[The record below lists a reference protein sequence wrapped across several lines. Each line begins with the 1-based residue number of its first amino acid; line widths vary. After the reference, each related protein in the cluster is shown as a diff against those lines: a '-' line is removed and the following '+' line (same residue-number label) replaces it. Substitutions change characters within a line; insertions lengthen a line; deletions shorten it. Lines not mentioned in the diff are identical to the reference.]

1 MYRPPAWL
9 RFGLIVLLLGGIVA
23 SAVIESRDPSWL
35 VAQLA
40 DLGPLLPLSF
50 IIVHIV
56 ASLTFVP
63 RSIIA
68 IVAGALWGFWAAC
81 LWSLA
86 GAIAGAVAGFVLAR
100 YVNAGW
106 LVPEEMARLGPLLRR
121 AEAGG
126 WRSVMVV
133 RLIPVLPHALTNYAL
148 GLTRLSLR
156 DYTLGSAL
164 GLVPHTFVF
173 VTLGVSGRRALEG
186 GAWLEPM
193 LWGFGFLALSIVLPR
208 LARRFVP

>member
-9 RFGLIVLLLGGIVA
+9 RFGLIALILGGIVA
-23 SAVIESRDPSWL
+23 SAVIETRDPAWIL
-35 VAQLA
+35 AQMN
-40 DLGPLLPLSF
+40 DLGPWLPAGF

-63 RSIIA
+63 RSVMA

-81 LWSLA
+81 LWSQV
-86 GAIAGAVAGFVLAR
+86 GAIAGAVAGFMLAR
-100 YVNAGW
+100 YVNAGL
-106 LVPEEMARLGPLLRR
+106 LVPEEMKRIGPLLQR

-156 DYTLGSAL
+156 DYTLGSFL
-164 GLVPHTFVF
+164 GLIPHTFAF
-173 VTLGVSGRRALEG
+173 VNLGMSGRRALEG
-186 GAWLEPM
+186 GAWIEPM
-193 LWGFGFLALSIVLPR
+193 LWGLGFLAASIVLPK
-208 LARRFVP
+208 LLRRSAP